1 MIQDIDRSRRVVGIG
16 SNVVDVI
23 YRVNRIAGPEEKTYI
38 LPDEEGAVVTE
49 IAGGVT
55 LNHLAWSARMG
66 VPAGLFG
73 FQGDDRYGVMIRDEM
88 DRHGIDRS
96 AVRVLEGRSSG
107 FSVVNVAAD
116 ADRAIYM
123 ARALTA
129 ETTAADVNTHFAD
142 CIRSAAMVTTEI
154 SQLPLDAVIAVLRI
168 ARGAGVLTVLDVD
181 VPPDFAIDV
190 AGLGS
195 AEDFEEALSLADVVK
210 PAKAAALQMVE
221 AGSSE
226 ERAQR
231 ILERYGARLVA
242 ITEGAQGSFI
252 TDGEQTIH
260 APAKSVVA
268 RDTTG
273 AGDAFLGG
281 LISGI
286 YHGLS
291 MQDTA
296 DLANACGAVCCCIPG
311 AFPQL
316 DGSRDA
322 VDALYDGAP
331 IPAGTAPIP
340 AGTVAESVAG
350 SVPVTAATGPADAGP
365 VTSGLEDA
373 GPVTA
378 ATGPDDAGPVTAATG
393 PKEAGPVTAATGP
406 DDAGPVTA
414 ATGPDDAGPVT
425 SGSEDSGPVTSGSAG
440 LAAVRRAAE
449 ELASL
454 QEDLPDT
461 YFDETVA
468 IIRRAEAAG
477 GRVHV
482 TGVGKS
488 RHIGRKLAATLQ
500 STGTKAYFLDPADC
514 NHGDS
519 GQVAEGDVVIALSH
533 SGTTAELMAA
543 VRTLVANGATIVAIT
558 GNLASDLA
566 RSSAAVLHVP
576 VDGEGGPLGLAPT
589 VSTSCQLAV
598 ADGLAMALKADR
610 GFTREDFAR
619 YHPGGSLGKKLSDQ
633 EGTPCLPKHRT
644 PEPETRPPAPEH
656 LKSS

>member
-1 MIQDIDRSRRVVGIG
+1 MEIDRSRRVVGIG

-38 LPDEEGAVVTE
+38 LPDDDGAVVTE
-49 IAGGVT
+49 LAGGVT

-73 FQGDDRYGVMIRDEM
+73 FQGDDRYGIMIREEM

-129 ETTAADVNTHFAD
+129 ETTAADVEAHFAD

-168 ARGAGVLTVLDVD
+168 AREAGVPTVLDVD

-195 AEDFEEALSLADVVK
+195 DEDFEEALRLADVVK

-226 ERAQR
+226 ERAEG

-242 ITEGAQGSFI
+242 ITEGAQGAFI
-252 TDGEQTIH
+252 TDGQQTIH
-260 APAKSVVA
+260 APAKPVDA

-281 LISGI
+281 LIAGLF
-286 YHGLS
+286 HGLTIR
-291 MQDTA
+291 DTA
-296 DLANACGAVCCCIPG
+296 HLANACGAVCCCIPG

-316 DGSRDA
+316 GASREA
-322 VDALYDGAP
+322 VDALYEGAP
-331 IPAGTAPIP
+331 IPAGTAPEVVAGAEP
-340 AGTVAESVAG
+340 GTVAAALDDS
-350 SVPVTAATGPADAGP
+350 SSVTAAASDP
-365 VTSGLEDA
+365 VT
-373 GPVTA
+373 PA
-378 ATGPDDAGPVTAATG
+378 A
-393 PKEAGPVTAATGP
+393 
-406 DDAGPVTA
+406 
-414 ATGPDDAGPVT
+414 
-425 SGSEDSGPVTSGSAG
+425 AG
-440 LAAVRRAAE
+440 LNAVRRTAE
-449 ELASL
+449 ALARL
-454 QEDLPDT
+454 QENLADT
-461 YFDETVA
+461 YFDEAVA
-468 IIRRAEAAG
+468 VIRKAEAEG

-519 GQVAEGDVVIALSH
+519 GQVAEGDVVVALSH
-533 SGTTAELMAA
+533 SGETEELMAA

-558 GNLASDLA
+558 GDAASSLA

-576 VDGEGGPLGLAPT
+576 VEGEAGPLGLAPT
-589 VSTSCQLAV
+589 ASTSCQLAV
-598 ADGLAMALKADR
+598 ADGLAMALKAGR

-619 YHPGGSLGKKLSDQ
+619 YHPGGSLGKKLRD
-633 EGTPCLPKHRT
+633 T
-644 PEPETRPPAPEH
+644 
-656 LKSS
+656 

>member
-1 MIQDIDRSRRVVGIG
+1 MSFVFREIDRSRRVVGIG

-38 LPDEEGAVVTE
+38 LPDEDGAVVTE
-49 IAGGVT
+49 LAGGVT

-73 FQGDDRYGVMIRDEM
+73 FQGDDRYGVMIREEM

-129 ETTAADVNTHFAD
+129 ETTAADVETHFAD

-168 ARGAGVLTVLDVD
+168 ARGAGVPTVLDVD
-181 VPPDFAIDV
+181 VPPDFAIEV

-195 AEDFEEALSLADVVK
+195 EEDFEEALRLADVVK

-226 ERAQR
+226 ERAEGIFIR
-231 ILERYGARLVA
+231 FGARLVA
-242 ITEGAQGSFI
+242 ITEGAQGSVV
-252 TDGEQTIH
+252 TDGKQTIRT
-260 APAKSVVA
+260 PANPVDA

-281 LISGI
+281 LIAGLF
-286 YHGLS
+286 HGLS
-291 MQDTA
+291 LQDTA
-296 DLANACGAVCCCIPG
+296 HLANACGAVCCCIPG

-316 DGSRDA
+316 GASRDA
-322 VDALYDGAP
+322 VDALYEGAP
-331 IPAGTAPIP
+331 IPAGTAPEI
-340 AGTVAESVAG
+340 VAG
-350 SVPVTAATGPADAGP
+350 AEPGIVAAARDDSAVTASASVPATAAASEPA
-365 VTSGLEDA
+365 
-373 GPVTA
+373 TA
-378 ATGPDDAGPVTAATG
+378 AAAEPATTTASDPAT
-393 PKEAGPVTAATGP
+393 ASA
-406 DDAGPVTA
+406 
-414 ATGPDDAGPVT
+414 
-425 SGSEDSGPVTSGSAG
+425 AG
-440 LAAVRRAAE
+440 LNAVRRTAE
-449 ELASL
+449 ALASL
-454 QEDLPDT
+454 QENLTDT
-461 YFDETVA
+461 YFDEA
-468 IIRRAEAAG
+468 IAVIRSSEAAG

-488 RHIGRKLAATLQ
+488 RHVGRKLAATLQ

-519 GQVAEGDVVIALSH
+519 GQVAEGDVVVALSH
-533 SGTTAELMAA
+533 SGETEELMAA

-558 GNLASDLA
+558 GDAASSLA
-566 RSSAAVLHVP
+566 RSSAATLHVP
-576 VDGEGGPLGLAPT
+576 VEGEAGPLGLAPT

-598 ADGLAMALKADR
+598 ADGLAMALKAGR
-610 GFTREDFAR
+610 GFTREEFAR
-619 YHPGGSLGKKLSDQ
+619 YHPGGSLGKKLRD
-633 EGTPCLPKHRT
+633 T
-644 PEPETRPPAPEH
+644 
-656 LKSS
+656 

>member
-1 MIQDIDRSRRVVGIG
+1 MSYVFREIDRSRRVVGIG

-38 LPDEEGAVVTE
+38 LPDEDGAVVTE
-49 IAGGVT
+49 LAGGVT

-129 ETTAADVNTHFAD
+129 ETTADDVEAHFAD

-168 ARGAGVLTVLDVD
+168 ARGAGVPTVLDVD
-181 VPPDFAIDV
+181 VPPDFAIEV

-195 AEDFEEALSLADVVK
+195 DEDFEEALRLADVVK

-226 ERAQR
+226 ERAEG

-242 ITEGAQGSFI
+242 ITEGARGAFI
-252 TDGEQTIH
+252 TDCEQTIH
-260 APAKSVVA
+260 APAKPVDA

-281 LISGI
+281 LIAGLF
-286 YHGLS
+286 HGLS
-291 MQDTA
+291 IQDTA
-296 DLANACGAVCCCIPG
+296 HLANACGAVCCCIPG

-316 DGSRDA
+316 GASRDA
-322 VDALYDGAP
+322 VDALYEGAP
-331 IPAGTAPIP
+331 IPAGTAP
-340 AGTVAESVAG
+340 AVVAG
-350 SVPVTAATGPADAGP
+350 AEQATATETAPASTAETAPSAAPAPATARVETEGVGSAETTAAAAEPA
-365 VTSGLEDA
+365 
-373 GPVTA
+373 TA
-378 ATGPDDAGPVTAATG
+378 AAAEPATAA
-393 PKEAGPVTAATGP
+393 A
-406 DDAGPVTA
+406 
-414 ATGPDDAGPVT
+414 
-425 SGSEDSGPVTSGSAG
+425 AG
-440 LAAVRRAAE
+440 LNAVRRTAE
-449 ELASL
+449 ALASL
-454 QEDLPDT
+454 QENLADT
-461 YFDETVA
+461 YFDEAVSV
-468 IIRRAEAAG
+468 IRKAEAAG

-519 GQVAEGDVVIALSH
+519 GQVAEGDVVVALSH
-533 SGTTAELMAA
+533 RGETEELMAA
-543 VRTLVANGATIVAIT
+543 VRTLVANGAAIVAIT
-558 GNLASDLA
+558 GDAGSSLA
-566 RSSAAVLHVP
+566 RSGAAVLHVP
-576 VDGEGGPLGLAPT
+576 VDGEAGPLGLAPT

-598 ADGLAMALKADR
+598 ADGLAMALKAGR
-610 GFTREDFAR
+610 GFTREEFAR
-619 YHPGGSLGKKLSDQ
+619 YHPGGSLGKKLRD
-633 EGTPCLPKHRT
+633 K
-644 PEPETRPPAPEH
+644 
-656 LKSS
+656 

>member
-1 MIQDIDRSRRVVGIG
+1 MEIDRSRRVVGIG

-23 YRVNRIAGPEEKTYI
+23 YRVNQIAGPEEKTYI
-38 LPDEEGAVVTE
+38 LPDDDGAVVTE
-49 IAGGVT
+49 LAGGVT

-73 FQGDDRYGVMIRDEM
+73 FQGDDRYGVMIREEM

-129 ETTAADVNTHFAD
+129 ETTAADVEAHFAD

-168 ARGAGVLTVLDVD
+168 ARGAGVPTVLDVD
-181 VPPDFAIDV
+181 VPPDFAIEV

-195 AEDFEEALSLADVVK
+195 DEDFEEALRLADVVK

-226 ERAQR
+226 ERAEG

-242 ITEGAQGSFI
+242 ITEGAQGAFI

-260 APAKSVVA
+260 APAKPVDA

-281 LISGI
+281 LIAGLF
-286 YHGLS
+286 HGLS
-291 MQDTA
+291 IQDTA
-296 DLANACGAVCCCIPG
+296 HLANACGAVCCCIPG

-316 DGSRDA
+316 GASRDA
-322 VDALYDGAP
+322 VDALYEGAP
-331 IPAGTAPIP
+331 IPAGTAPEIVAGAEP
-340 AGTVAESVAG
+340 GTVAAALDDSSSATSAASEPA
-350 SVPVTAATGPADAGP
+350 TAAA
-365 VTSGLEDA
+365 
-373 GPVTA
+373 
-378 ATGPDDAGPVTAATG
+378 
-393 PKEAGPVTAATGP
+393 
-406 DDAGPVTA
+406 
-414 ATGPDDAGPVT
+414 
-425 SGSEDSGPVTSGSAG
+425 AG
-440 LAAVRRAAE
+440 LNAVRRTAE
-449 ELASL
+449 ALAGL
-454 QEDLPDT
+454 QENLADT
-461 YFDETVA
+461 YFDEAVA
-468 IIRRAEAAG
+468 VIRKAEAAG

-519 GQVAEGDVVIALSH
+519 GQVAEGDVVVALSH
-533 SGTTAELMAA
+533 SGETEELMAA

-558 GNLASDLA
+558 GDAASSLA

-576 VDGEGGPLGLAPT
+576 VEGEAGPLGLAPT

-598 ADGLAMALKADR
+598 ADGLAMALKAGR

-619 YHPGGSLGKKLSDQ
+619 YHPGGSLGKKLRD
-633 EGTPCLPKHRT
+633 K
-644 PEPETRPPAPEH
+644 
-656 LKSS
+656 

>member
-1 MIQDIDRSRRVVGIG
+1 MSLVLMEIDRSRRVVGIG

-38 LPDEEGAVVTE
+38 VPDEDGAVVTE
-49 IAGGVT
+49 LAGGVT

-73 FQGDDRYGVMIRDEM
+73 FQGDDRYGVMIREEM

-129 ETTAADVNTHFAD
+129 ETTAADVEEHFAG

-168 ARGAGVLTVLDVD
+168 AREAGVPTVLDVD
-181 VPPDFAIDV
+181 VPPDFAIEV

-195 AEDFEEALSLADVVK
+195 DEDFEEALRLADVVK

-226 ERAQR
+226 ERAEG

-242 ITEGAQGSFI
+242 ITEGAQGAFI

-260 APAKSVVA
+260 APAKPVEA

-281 LISGI
+281 LIAGLF
-286 YHGLS
+286 HGLS
-291 MQDTA
+291 IRDTA
-296 DLANACGAVCCCIPG
+296 HLANACGAVCCCIPG

-316 DGSRDA
+316 GASRDA
-322 VDALYDGAP
+322 VDALYEGAP
-331 IPAGTAPIP
+331 IPAGTAPEVVADAEPETATETASATASEP
-340 AGTVAESVAG
+340 A
-350 SVPVTAATGPADAGP
+350 TAA
-365 VTSGLEDA
+365 
-373 GPVTA
+373 
-378 ATGPDDAGPVTAATG
+378 
-393 PKEAGPVTAATGP
+393 
-406 DDAGPVTA
+406 
-414 ATGPDDAGPVT
+414 
-425 SGSEDSGPVTSGSAG
+425 AG
-440 LAAVRRAAE
+440 LNAVRRTAE
-449 ELASL
+449 ALASL
-454 QEDLPDT
+454 QETLADT
-461 YFDETVA
+461 YFDEAVA
-468 IIRRAEAAG
+468 VICKAEAEG

-519 GQVAEGDVVIALSH
+519 GQVAEGDVVVALSH
-533 SGTTAELMAA
+533 SGETEELMAA
-543 VRTLVANGATIVAIT
+543 VRTLVANGAAIVAIT
-558 GNLASDLA
+558 GDAASSLA

-576 VDGEGGPLGLAPT
+576 VDGEAGPLGLAPT

-598 ADGLAMALKADR
+598 ADGLAMALKAGR

-619 YHPGGSLGKKLSDQ
+619 YHPGGSLGKKLSD
-633 EGTPCLPKHRT
+633 T
-644 PEPETRPPAPEH
+644 
-656 LKSS
+656 

>member
-1 MIQDIDRSRRVVGIG
+1 MFREIDRSRRVVGIG

-38 LPDEEGAVVTE
+38 LPDEDGAVVTE
-49 IAGGVT
+49 LAGGVT

-73 FQGDDRYGVMIRDEM
+73 FQGDDRYGIMIREEM

-129 ETTAADVNTHFAD
+129 ETTAADVEAHFAG

-168 ARGAGVLTVLDVD
+168 ARGAGVPTVLDVD
-181 VPPDFAIDV
+181 VPPDFAIEV

-195 AEDFEEALSLADVVK
+195 DEDFEEALRLADVVK

-226 ERAQR
+226 ERAEG

-242 ITEGAQGSFI
+242 ITEGAQGAFI
-252 TDGEQTIH
+252 TDGQQTIH
-260 APAKSVVA
+260 APAKPVEA

-281 LISGI
+281 LIAGLF
-286 YHGLS
+286 HGLS
-291 MQDTA
+291 IQDTA
-296 DLANACGAVCCCIPG
+296 HLANACGAVCCCIPG

-316 DGSRDA
+316 GASREA
-322 VDALYDGAP
+322 VDALYEGAP
-331 IPAGTAPIP
+331 IPAGTAPEVVAGREP
-340 AGTVAESVAG
+340 GTATETASATAPATARVETEGADSAGT
-350 SVPVTAATGPADAGP
+350 TAAA
-365 VTSGLEDA
+365 
-373 GPVTA
+373 
-378 ATGPDDAGPVTAATG
+378 
-393 PKEAGPVTAATGP
+393 
-406 DDAGPVTA
+406 
-414 ATGPDDAGPVT
+414 
-425 SGSEDSGPVTSGSAG
+425 AG
-440 LAAVRRAAE
+440 LNAVRRTAE
-449 ELASL
+449 ALARL
-454 QEDLPDT
+454 QETLADT
-461 YFDETVA
+461 YFDEAVA
-468 IIRRAEAAG
+468 VICKAEAEG

-519 GQVAEGDVVIALSH
+519 GQVAKGDVVVALSH
-533 SGTTAELMAA
+533 SGETEELMAA
-543 VRTLVANGATIVAIT
+543 VRTLVANGAAIVAIT
-558 GNLASDLA
+558 GDASSSLA
-566 RSSAAVLHVP
+566 RSSAATLHVP

-598 ADGLAMALKADR
+598 ADGLAMALKAGR
-610 GFTREDFAR
+610 GFTREEFAR

-633 EGTPCLPKHRT
+633 EGTT
-644 PEPETRPPAPEH
+644 
-656 LKSS
+656 